1 MKRIVIPAF
10 AFLLCIISGCRTN
23 ELDLECSN
31 ADNTIRASVVK
42 IGTPQTKALMQDQS
56 GVAINI
62 FWEEGDHIGVFGKD
76 KSNVDFVLSKGSL
89 KDGGKSANF
98 ETDGNMPKGD
108 LVAYY
113 PYSTDLT
120 GSDGV
125 LTFTSPQ
132 TQKYTSYIP
141 KPDPAANIM
150 LARGTQ
156 GGGLLFQPVFA
167 ILKIGKRFDSE
178 TNVKSIEFRDLDGK
192 PVCGKFTAS
201 FNNGRP
207 VTEFTGSSNILT
219 LDCGNLGQA
228 PEGEIKIFYLFV
240 PARSYPKGYEIT
252 FVTTEGRV
260 THTVGATT
268 GKTLQSATVYTVG
281 DVTQYE
287 EIEGVECELYPD
299 AIIMDQAIQ
308 DRVAIQDTVRHNVL
322 NENGDIV
329 WDNHGRALTAFDMNL
344 LVPNDLNPKEGG
356 WIVYDEPTELLPYG
370 GVFRISSCEKLDDRS
385 SLVSVRSAQNPFAA
399 YKNLKIGEEGDEIPV
414 NLNGFIS
421 EIVDERGQRIDFN
434 YDADGQLVF
443 GDGAIAQ
450 MVQANSSV
458 DTKEV
463 INQWPSTFTTPEFAM
478 CVKGD
483 NAEAEFTP
491 TMKLDI
497 RTAIGAFGG
506 EVQYVV
512 LKINPTISMTAKFT
526 LKANCNIG
534 KEMYLFGLKT
544 TGIPLGGVVVSFEI
558 EVSAKV
564 EIGGE
569 VSFSATVSCSQD
581 LGTYAVS
588 YNKGEGGVLTR
599 KIKGPSAAS
608 FSIDG
613 PKLSSYRSI
622 YMKGGATVVS
632 SLNVYGLMSIG
643 LATDFLAKGEC
654 GPYNDPSNRA
664 SNGLKLLVGPEIEI
678 TPRVAINCLNWKWAH
693 NFDELS
699 FKFNIEPWFEKWL
712 RPATFGYSKAKYL
725 KSEQICVWE
734 ELPEEYFSP
743 NWIAESMR
751 TDVESIDYDA
761 TVVGKFD
768 RDFQLGLAINEIS
781 NYSLGFS
788 PLISNAEAERANKQ
802 YEVLRSLG
810 YPYDYLTP
818 QYLTDWDSKLVYV
831 KPIPDAVYE
840 AGTEYK
846 DFKGTFKPDF
856 QFSSH
861 TVYKTELVLLQGG
874 EIVNNLMEPMNPPF
888 PRALCVY
895 YCWPTDLNGNAYKMK

>member
-1 MKRIVIPAF
+1 MKRTVIPAF
-10 AFLLCIISGCRTN
+10 AFLLFIISGCRTN
-23 ELDLECSN
+23 ELDLEGSN
-31 ADNTIRASVVK
+31 TDNTIRASVTN
-42 IGTPQTKALMQDQS
+42 IGTPKTKALMRDQN

-89 KDGGKSANF
+89 VEGGKSAMF
-98 ETDGNMPKGD
+98 ETDGNMPKGE

-113 PYSTDLT
+113 PYSTEIT

-125 LTFTSPQ
+125 LTLSAPQ

-167 ILKIGKRFDSE
+167 ILKIGKRFEAE
-178 TNVKSIEFRDLDGK
+178 TKVNSIEFRDLDGK
-192 PVCGKFTAS
+192 PVCGTFTAS

-207 VTEFTGSSNILT
+207 VTEFTGTSNILT
-219 LDCGNLGQA
+219 LDCGSLGLA
-228 PEGEIKIFYLFV
+228 PAGETKIFYLFV

-260 THTVGATT
+260 THTVGAST

-299 AIIMDQAIQ
+299 AIIMDQAVQ
-308 DRVAIQDTVRHNVL
+308 DRISIQDTIRHNVY

-329 WDNHGRALTAFDMNL
+329 WDNHGRAVTAYDMNL
-344 LVPNDLNPKEGG
+344 LVPNDLNPKVGG
-356 WIVYDEPTELLPYG
+356 WLVYDEPTEILPYG
-370 GVFRISSCEKLDDRS
+370 GVFQISSCEKIDDRS
-385 SLVSVRSAQNPFAA
+385 SLVSVRSIQNPFAA
-399 YKNLKIGEEGDEIPV
+399 YKNLQIGEEGNEIPV

-421 EIVDERGQRIDFN
+421 EIVDERGQRIDFS

-443 GDGAIAQ
+443 GDGAINQ
-450 MVQANSSV
+450 MVMASSSV
-458 DTKEV
+458 ITKDV
-463 INQWPSTFTTPEFAM
+463 INQWPSSFTTPEFSM
-478 CVKGD
+478 SLKGD

-491 TMKLDI
+491 KMKLDI
-497 RTAIGAFGG
+497 RTAIGAFDGD
-506 EVQYVV
+506 VQYVV

-526 LKANCNIG
+526 LKSNCSLN

-544 TGIPLGGVVVSFEI
+544 TGIPIGGIVVFFEI

-569 VSFSATVSCSQD
+569 ITFSTTVSCSQD
-581 LGTYAVS
+581 MGTYAVS

-599 KIKGPSAAS
+599 KLNGPSAAS
-608 FSIDG
+608 FKIDG
-613 PKLSSYRSI
+613 PEVNTSGSI
-622 YMKGGATVVS
+622 YMKGGASLVS
-632 SLNVYGLMSIG
+632 SVNVYGLLSIG

-654 GPYNDPSNRA
+654 ALYHDETGRA
-664 SNGLKLLVGPEIEI
+664 YNGLKFSFGPEIEI
-678 TPRVAINCLNWKWAH
+678 TPRVAVNCLNWKWAH

-699 FKFNIEPWFEKWL
+699 FKFNLDPWVEKWF
-712 RPATFGYSKAKYL
+712 RPATYGYSKANYL
-725 KSEQICVWE
+725 KSEKSCVWKD
-734 ELPEEYFSP
+734 LPEEYFSP
-743 NWIAESMR
+743 NWIIEKMR
-751 TDVESIDYDA
+751 TDVDNIEYDA
-761 TVVGKFD
+761 TVVGELDK
-768 RDFQLGLAINEIS
+768 DFQLGLAIKEIS
-781 NYSLGFS
+781 DYSLGYS
-788 PLISNAEAERANKQ
+788 PYTPDSEVKLASKR

-818 QYLTDWDSKLVYV
+818 QYIADWHEKLVFV
-831 KPIPDAVYE
+831 EPIPDAKYE
-840 AGTEYK
+840 SGTKKK
-846 DFKGTFKPDF
+846 DFKGTFKPSF
-856 QFSSH
+856 VFSSH
-861 TVYKTELVLLQGG
+861 KVYLPELVLLQGG
-874 EIVNNLMEPMNPPF
+874 EIAVDLMEDIRSYPM
-888 PRALCVY
+888 ACSVY
-895 YCWPTDLNGNAYKMK
+895 FCWPTDLNGDDYTME

>member
-1 MKRIVIPAF
+1 
-10 AFLLCIISGCRTN
+10 
-23 ELDLECSN
+23 
-31 ADNTIRASVVK
+31 
-42 IGTPQTKALMQDQS
+42 
-56 GVAINI
+56 
-62 FWEEGDHIGVFGKD
+62 
-76 KSNVDFVLSKGSL
+76 
-89 KDGGKSANF
+89 
-98 ETDGNMPKGD
+98 
-108 LVAYY
+108 
-113 PYSTDLT
+113 
-120 GSDGV
+120 
-125 LTFTSPQ
+125 
-132 TQKYTSYIP
+132 
-141 KPDPAANIM
+141 
-150 LARGTQ
+150 
-156 GGGLLFQPVFA
+156 
-167 ILKIGKRFDSE
+167 
-178 TNVKSIEFRDLDGK
+178 
-192 PVCGKFTAS
+192 
-201 FNNGRP
+201 
-207 VTEFTGSSNILT
+207 
-219 LDCGNLGQA
+219 
-228 PEGEIKIFYLFV
+228 
-240 PARSYPKGYEIT
+240 
-252 FVTTEGRV
+252 
-260 THTVGATT
+260 
-268 GKTLQSATVYTVG
+268 
-281 DVTQYE
+281 
-287 EIEGVECELYPD
+287 
-299 AIIMDQAIQ
+299 MDQAIQ

-329 WDNHGRALTAFDMNL
+329 WDNHGRALTAFDMHL

-356 WIVYDEPTELLPYG
+356 WIVYDEPTEFLPYG
-370 GVFRISSCEKLDDRS
+370 GVFQISRCEKLDDRS
-385 SLVSVRSAQNPFAA
+385 SRVSVRSAQNPFAA

-599 KIKGPSAAS
+599 KVKDPSAAT
-608 FSIDG
+608 FTIDG
-613 PKLSSYRSI
+613 PHLNSYGSL
-622 YMKGGATVVS
+622 YMKGGASLVS
-632 SLNVYGLMSIG
+632 SVNVYGLLSIG
-643 LATDFLAKGEC
+643 LATDFLANGAC
-654 GPYNDPSNRA
+654 QVFNDYSKRA
-664 SNGLKLLVGPEIEI
+664 TNGLKLSVGPEIEI
-678 TPRVAINCLNWKWAH
+678 TPRVAVNCLNWKWAH

-699 FKFNIEPWFEKWL
+699 FKFNMEPWFEKWL
-712 RPATFGYSKAKYL
+712 LPATFGASRAKYL
-725 KSEQICVWE
+725 QSEQYYVWE
-734 ELPEEYFSP
+734 DLPEEYFDSSS
-743 NWIAESMR
+743 IVERMR
-751 TDVESIDYDA
+751 TDVDYIEYDA
-761 TVVGKFD
+761 TVLGVFD
-768 RDFQLGLAINEIS
+768 KDFQLGLAIHEVS
-781 NYSLGFS
+781 NYSLGFPYS
-788 PLISNAEAERANKQ
+788 SEAEAEKSKKQ
-802 YEVLRSLG
+802 VEILRSLG
-810 YPYDYLTP
+810 YPYDYKTP
-818 QYLTDWDSKLVYV
+818 QYLTDWDSKLVHV
-831 KPIPDAVYE
+831 EPIPDIVYE
-840 AGTEYK
+840 AGTESQ
-846 DFKGTFKPDF
+846 DFKGTFKPAF
-856 QFSSH
+856 RFSSH

-874 EIVNNLMEPMNPPF
+874 QIVHNQMEGF
-888 PRALCVY
+888 PSPYPLQFCVY